1 MRSDRVRGVGNRTSV
16 ETDHRDRR
24 LGPHAG
30 GDVARARELQPVD
43 HAGGRAQLLLRPIH
57 VRVVRATQTRNGDV
71 TQLVEQR
78 GDEHRRNGD
87 GVKQR
92 AAESARVHR
101 VVGNGHVDG
110 HNRVAAQGR
119 GNGWLAD
126 LPVRR
131 VRHNDDVGGELILV
145 GVEERGER
153 RRTDLFLALDE
164 HDDVD
169 RQVLAEDRQ
178 RTEVDRDAG
187 AVVRGTAAVDAVAAN
202 LGLVGIHAP
211 AAQLAH
217 RLHVV
222 VRVQQDGRR
231 ALNVRRVRDEG
242 GLALGTIRSGLAQ
255 HLGLQAEGGE
265 TLADVLSAA
274 FHVGRVCGIRRHRR
288 NRDELRELLQQ
299 GRESSLQALLQ
310 NGRGQCM

>member
-1 MRSDRVRGVGNRTSV
+1 M
-16 ETDHRDRR
+16 
-24 LGPHAG
+24 
-30 GDVARARELQPVD
+30 
-43 HAGGRAQLLLRPIH
+43 
-57 VRVVRATQTRNGDV
+57 
-71 TQLVEQR
+71 
-78 GDEHRRNGD
+78 
-87 GVKQR
+87 
-92 AAESARVHR
+92 
-101 VVGNGHVDG
+101 VGNGHVDG

-119 GNGWLAD
+119 GNGGLAD

-131 VRHNDDVGGELILV
+131 VRHNDDVGSELILV

-178 RTEVDRDAG
+178 RTQVDRDASAVIGG
-187 AVVRGTAAVDAVAAN
+187 ATAVDAVAAH

-211 AAQLAH
+211 AVELAH

-222 VRVQQDGRR
+222 VCVQQDGRR
-231 ALNVRRVRDEG
+231 ALDVRRVSDEG
-242 GLALGTIRSGLAQ
+242 GLTLGTVFRGLTQ
-255 HLGLQAEGGE
+255 HLGLKAEGGE
-265 TLADVLSAA
+265 TLTDVLSAA
-274 FHVGRVCGIRRHRR
+274 LHVGRVRGIRRHRR

-299 GRESSLQALLQ
+299 GREGSLQALLQ